1 MRKLVENKIKE
12 LESIVT
18 KKWGDIIIPKDFV
31 INYDLDSV
39 RALGMVRKS
48 SSKIEMRLNPKLL
61 NEFKELYIDEVV
73 VHEYAHLIVDKLY
86 PTGYNNAYRRKVQ
99 SHGREFKNVCSLFGI
114 EGSATTKLFSKSESL
129 KTTQK
134 SRRTVEYSCE
144 CDTHLVTPLM
154 HTKITR
160 GAVYTCK
167 KCKCKLEKKN

>member
-18 KKWGDIIIPKDFV
+18 KKWGDTIVPKDFV

-39 RALGMVRKS
+39 NALGMIRTRPN
-48 SSKIEMRLNPKLL
+48 KIEMRLNPKLL

-86 PTGYNNAYRRKVQ
+86 PTGYNNLYRRKVQ

-114 EGSATTKLFSKSESL
+114 EGSATTKLFSKSETLQS
-129 KTTQK
+129 TQK
-134 SRRTVEYSCE
+134 SRRTIEYSCK

-154 HTKITR
+154 HTKITN
-160 GAVYTCK
+160 GAVYICK